1 MYHTNNFFFVSKG
14 DIYESVMDN
23 VTGPRKW
30 RRVAGH
36 LKKVLCGCDGI
47 VWGFGF
53 DGIPYVRCAG
63 DTFVGPMESEEDHVI
78 FENQRWNPVGGFTQ
92 RFVGNNSDGSTK
104 PNFSTQKRVTCC
116 NLYKIIFQLK
126 YLSY

>member
-1 MYHTNNFFFVSKG
+1 MYHTNNFFLFLSKG

-92 RFVGNNSDGSTK
+92 RFVG
-104 PNFSTQKRVTCC
+104 
-116 NLYKIIFQLK
+116 KIIVMGL
-126 YLSY
+126 